1 MSDSIIIKDPK
12 HYNQLL
18 NDFKKQGKAKI
29 HVLADFDKT
38 LSKAMVK
45 GQKMPSIISILRDGH
60 YLTPQYSQK
69 AHQLFAQ
76 YHPIEIDPQIPLA
89 KKKAKMAEWWQKHF
103 KLLFASGLNIKD
115 IEQVIKDPRIQ
126 LRQGAVEFFKILA
139 VNNIPLLILSAAGLG
154 IESIFRILEK
164 NNCLFNNMH
173 IISNEFEYDETGK
186 AVKVKEPIIHALN
199 KDETV
204 IANYPQVYNKIK
216 NRTNVILLGDNLA
229 DVGMID
235 GFVYDNLIKIGFLN
249 YEVETNL
256 TDYKNSYDL
265 VIIDDKGMDSINDL
279 LKQII

>member
-1 MSDSIIIKDPK
+1 MLEKIVITKPK
-12 HYNQLL
+12 EYNHLL
-18 NDFKKQGKAKI
+18 NDFKKQGKNKI

-38 LSKAMVK
+38 LTKAMVK
-45 GQKMPSIISILRDGH
+45 AQKMPSIIAILRDGN
-60 YLTPQYSQK
+60 YLTSQYAQK

-76 YHPIEIDPQIPLA
+76 YHPIEIDPQIPLPE
-89 KKKAKMAEWWQKHF
+89 KKFKMAEWWQKHF
-103 KLLFASGLNIKD
+103 KLLLDSGLNIKD

-126 LRQGAVEFFKILA
+126 LRQGAVEFFKSLA

-154 IESIFRILEK
+154 VESIFRILER

-173 IISNEFEYDETGK
+173 IISNEFEYDNAGN

-199 KDETV
+199 KDETI
-204 IANYPQVYNKIK
+204 IAKYPPVYNKIK

-249 YEVETNL
+249 YEVENNL
-256 TDYKNSYDL
+256 TDYKNSYDV
-265 VIIDDKGMDSINDL
+265 VIINDKGMNYVNDL